1 MDSSAST
8 YFTLFES
15 DFIDITLDN
24 YSWVETANSKVL
36 IFIVAFGTILIEYK
50 IFDSNKE
57 ITKVAV
63 SKL

>member
-1 MDSSAST
+1 LDSSAST

-36 IFIVAFGTILIEYK
+36 IFIVAFDTILIEYK
-50 IFDSNKE
+50 IFDPNKE